1 MSWQRLKPSAPPSAR
16 MAAEAPAQVKICGLR
31 DEAAIAAAVRAG
43 VHYIGFVFYPPSP
56 RHLSIAQAA
65 SLRAH
70 VPQSV
75 KLVAVCVSPD
85 DALVE
90 ALVQQVQPDFLQLHG
105 NESPERFSDIR
116 RRWPQLALI
125 QSIAISQAAD
135 VEQAQ
140 PYSES
145 AMLLFDAKPPA
156 DAALPGGNGLS
167 FDWKLMAGKSFP
179 KPWML
184 SGGLTPANVAQA
196 MRESGA
202 HMVDVS
208 SGVESAPGVKDAALI
223 DAFVKAARS
232 L

>member
-1 MSWQRLKPSAPPSAR
+1 
-16 MAAEAPAQVKICGLR
+16 MAERAQVKICGLR
-31 DEAAIAAAVRAG
+31 DAPSIAAAASAG
-43 VHYIGFVFYPPSP
+43 ADYIGFVFYPPSP
-56 RHLSIAQAA
+56 RNLSIAQAA

-70 VPQSV
+70 VAPSV

-85 DALVE
+85 DALIE

-116 RRWPQLALI
+116 RRWPQLGLI

-135 VEQAQ
+135 VEKAQ

-145 AMLLFDAKPPA
+145 AFLLFDAKPPA
-156 DAALPGGNGLS
+156 TSALPGGNGLS
-167 FDWKLMAGKSFP
+167 FDWKLLASKSFA

-184 SGGLTPANVAQA
+184 SGGLTPANVAEAIRQ
-196 MRESGA
+196 SGA
-202 HMVDVS
+202 RMVDVS

-223 DAFVKAARS
+223 DAFVKAARN